1 MPLFSSRPVRAV
13 QGLAALGVLGVLATA
28 CSSTPA
34 AAPSTSSTA
43 ATTAPTAATSTSAAP
58 AVTTTTTSPPVP
70 TTAAPAIPTG
80 LQSSAAN
87 AAGAL
92 VSAWAADNTARALS
106 VATSQSVTTLF
117 ANKYPGGLAIS
128 RGCSS
133 SFQPIV
139 CTYGP
144 PGGGDSNDP
153 IYQIYS
159 SEVSGGWYVSSVQ
172 IES

>member
-1 MPLFSSRPVRAV
+1 MPSFPVRSLRAV
-13 QGLAALGVLGVLATA
+13 AGLAALGLLAAA

-34 AAPSTSSTA
+34 SAPTTSTSTTGAPGATSTTA
-43 ATTAPTAATSTSAAP
+43 ATT
-58 AVTTTTTSPPVP
+58 TTTGPPPSTT
-70 TTAAPAIPTG
+70 TAPAIPTG

-87 AAGAL
+87 AANAL
-92 VSAWAADNTARALS
+92 VAAWAANNQARALS
-106 VATSQSVTTLF
+106 VATSQAVTTLF
-117 ANKYPGGLAIS
+117 ADKYPGSLAGS

-144 PGGGDSNDP
+144 PGGGPSNAP
-153 IYQIYS
+153 IFQIYS